1 MALEF
6 DEQLSRLEKPN
17 RNEMTNKEYAVFNEN
32 VETMEKNW
40 GFINNLFK
48 VLPLN
53 ASQYIGFLD
62 FQGSLFNPDTCYL
75 TNADK
80 EMIGVVVSSINC
92 CSYCLTTH
100 GDALRGYT
108 KNPMLVD
115 KLCYNFRSAKDLLT
129 EKQYALCEY
138 AWYVTKH
145 ADEIDETQIENLRKA
160 GLIAIVLREE
170 DELIGVELTD
180 ETDELMLATRMGQAI
195 RFSET
200 DIRAMGRNSMGVKSI
215 DLAENDEVIS
225 VARVEE
231 GKQVLAITQN
241 GYGKR
246 TDISEF
252 RLQSRGG
259 KGIMAMRL
267 TDKTG
272 LMAAQLLVH
281 EDEDIMLITDD
292 GTIIRMPVSGIS
304 TIGRVSQGVRV
315 MRVEDESRI
324 VCVTATERDEDESGE
339 EDGEDSNVMEPV
351 EQDSLDMDVGEQ
363 NSENQPEETDE

>member
-62 FQGSLFNPDTCYL
+62 FKGSLFNPDTCYL

-160 GLIAIVLREE
+160 GFNDHEILTSATTAISRADPWRTKSSLN
-170 DELIGVELTD
+170 
-180 ETDELMLATRMGQAI
+180 LAA
-195 RFSET
+195 S
-200 DIRAMGRNSMGVKSI
+200 
-215 DLAENDEVIS
+215 
-225 VARVEE
+225 
-231 GKQVLAITQN
+231 
-241 GYGKR
+241 
-246 TDISEF
+246 
-252 RLQSRGG
+252 
-259 KGIMAMRL
+259 
-267 TDKTG
+267 
-272 LMAAQLLVH
+272 AAS
-281 EDEDIMLITDD
+281 
-292 GTIIRMPVSGIS
+292 PSGIGPS
-304 TIGRVSQGVRV
+304 CPPWAQTWRTFG
-315 MRVEDESRI
+315 
-324 VCVTATERDEDESGE
+324 ATPH
-339 EDGEDSNVMEPV
+339 PV
-351 EQDSLDMDVGEQ
+351 
-363 NSENQPEETDE
+363 

>member
-6 DEQLSRLEKPN
+6 DEQLSRLEKPD

-62 FQGSLFNPDTCYL
+62 FKASLFNPDTCYL

-160 GLIAIVLREE
+160 G
-170 DELIGVELTD
+170 
-180 ETDELMLATRMGQAI
+180 
-195 RFSET
+195 F
-200 DIRAMGRNSMGVKSI
+200 
-215 DLAENDEVIS
+215 NDHEILEAAF
-225 VARVEE
+225 VAGFFNYTNRWV
-231 GKQVLAITQN
+231 
-241 GYGKR
+241 
-246 TDISEF
+246 
-252 RLQSRGG
+252 
-259 KGIMAMRL
+259 
-267 TDKTG
+267 
-272 LMAAQLLVH
+272 
-281 EDEDIMLITDD
+281 
-292 GTIIRMPVSGIS
+292 S
-304 TIGRVSQGVRV
+304 TI
-315 MRVEDESRI
+315 
-324 VCVTATERDEDESGE
+324 A
-339 EDGEDSNVMEPV
+339 PV
-351 EQDSLDMDVGEQ
+351 ANPGHFSHNRNFEG
-363 NSENQPEETDE
+363 

>member
-62 FQGSLFNPDTCYL
+62 FKGSLFNPDTCYL

-138 AWYVTKH
+138 AWWPASSTTPTAGFLPSPQWPIPVTSATTAISR
-145 ADEIDETQIENLRKA
+145 ADPWRTKSSLNL
-160 GLIAIVLREE
+160 
-170 DELIGVELTD
+170 
-180 ETDELMLATRMGQAI
+180 
-195 RFSET
+195 
-200 DIRAMGRNSMGVKSI
+200 
-215 DLAENDEVIS
+215 
-225 VARVEE
+225 
-231 GKQVLAITQN
+231 
-241 GYGKR
+241 
-246 TDISEF
+246 
-252 RLQSRGG
+252 
-259 KGIMAMRL
+259 
-267 TDKTG
+267 
-272 LMAAQLLVH
+272 AASAAS
-281 EDEDIMLITDD
+281 
-292 GTIIRMPVSGIS
+292 PSGIGPS
-304 TIGRVSQGVRV
+304 CPPWAQTWRTFG
-315 MRVEDESRI
+315 
-324 VCVTATERDEDESGE
+324 ATPH
-339 EDGEDSNVMEPV
+339 PV
-351 EQDSLDMDVGEQ
+351 
-363 NSENQPEETDE
+363 

>member
-62 FQGSLFNPDTCYL
+62 FKGSLFNPDTCYL

-145 ADEIDETQIENLRKA
+145 ADEIDETRSRTCARRASTTTRSWRPPLWPASSTTPTAGFLPSPQWPIPVTSATTAISRADPWRTKSSLNL
-160 GLIAIVLREE
+160 
-170 DELIGVELTD
+170 
-180 ETDELMLATRMGQAI
+180 
-195 RFSET
+195 
-200 DIRAMGRNSMGVKSI
+200 
-215 DLAENDEVIS
+215 
-225 VARVEE
+225 
-231 GKQVLAITQN
+231 
-241 GYGKR
+241 
-246 TDISEF
+246 
-252 RLQSRGG
+252 
-259 KGIMAMRL
+259 
-267 TDKTG
+267 
-272 LMAAQLLVH
+272 AASAAS
-281 EDEDIMLITDD
+281 
-292 GTIIRMPVSGIS
+292 PSGIGPS
-304 TIGRVSQGVRV
+304 CPPWAQTWRTFG
-315 MRVEDESRI
+315 
-324 VCVTATERDEDESGE
+324 ATPH
-339 EDGEDSNVMEPV
+339 PV
-351 EQDSLDMDVGEQ
+351 
-363 NSENQPEETDE
+363 

>member
-62 FQGSLFNPDTCYL
+62 FKGSLFNPDTCYL

-138 AWYVTKH
+138 TWYVTKH

-160 GLIAIVLREE
+160 GFNDHEIL
-170 DELIGVELTD
+170 G
-180 ETDELMLATRMGQAI
+180 
-195 RFSET
+195 
-200 DIRAMGRNSMGVKSI
+200 GRLCG
-215 DLAENDEVIS
+215 
-225 VARVEE
+225 
-231 GKQVLAITQN
+231 
-241 GYGKR
+241 
-246 TDISEF
+246 
-252 RLQSRGG
+252 RLLQLHQPLGFYHRPSGQSRSLQPQPQFRG
-259 KGIMAMRL
+259 L
-267 TDKTG
+267 T
-272 LMAAQLLVH
+272 H
-281 EDEDIMLITDD
+281 
-292 GTIIRMPVSGIS
+292 
-304 TIGRVSQGVRV
+304 GVQK
-315 MRVEDESRI
+315 
-324 VCVTATERDEDESGE
+324 A
-339 EDGEDSNVMEPV
+339 
-351 EQDSLDMDVGEQ
+351 L
-363 NSENQPEETDE
+363 

>member
-62 FQGSLFNPDTCYL
+62 FKGSLFNPDTCYL

-92 CSYCLTTH
+92 CSYCLT
-100 GDALRGYT
+100 
-108 KNPMLVD
+108 
-115 KLCYNFRSAKDLLT
+115 KDLLT

-160 GLIAIVLREE
+160 G
-170 DELIGVELTD
+170 
-180 ETDELMLATRMGQAI
+180 
-195 RFSET
+195 F
-200 DIRAMGRNSMGVKSI
+200 
-215 DLAENDEVIS
+215 NDHEILEAAF
-225 VARVEE
+225 VAGFFNYTNRWV
-231 GKQVLAITQN
+231 
-241 GYGKR
+241 
-246 TDISEF
+246 
-252 RLQSRGG
+252 
-259 KGIMAMRL
+259 
-267 TDKTG
+267 
-272 LMAAQLLVH
+272 
-281 EDEDIMLITDD
+281 
-292 GTIIRMPVSGIS
+292 S
-304 TIGRVSQGVRV
+304 TI
-315 MRVEDESRI
+315 
-324 VCVTATERDEDESGE
+324 A
-339 EDGEDSNVMEPV
+339 PV
-351 EQDSLDMDVGEQ
+351 ANPGHFSHNRNFEG
-363 NSENQPEETDE
+363 

>member
-6 DEQLSRLEKPN
+6 DEQLSRLEKPD

-62 FQGSLFNPDTCYL
+62 FKASLFNPDTCYL

-115 KLCYNFRSAKDLLT
+115 KLSYNFRSAKDLLT

-145 ADEIDETQIENLRKA
+145 FTVKPMSPEEAILQMNLLDHSFFVFRSSEDDSLSIVYRRKNGGY
-160 GLIAIVLREE
+160 GLIV
-170 DELIGVELTD
+170 TD
-180 ETDELMLATRMGQAI
+180 E
-195 RFSET
+195 
-200 DIRAMGRNSMGVKSI
+200 
-215 DLAENDEVIS
+215 
-225 VARVEE
+225 VE
-231 GKQVLAITQN
+231 
-241 GYGKR
+241 
-246 TDISEF
+246 
-252 RLQSRGG
+252 
-259 KGIMAMRL
+259 
-267 TDKTG
+267 
-272 LMAAQLLVH
+272 
-281 EDEDIMLITDD
+281 
-292 GTIIRMPVSGIS
+292 
-304 TIGRVSQGVRV
+304 
-315 MRVEDESRI
+315 
-324 VCVTATERDEDESGE
+324 
-339 EDGEDSNVMEPV
+339 
-351 EQDSLDMDVGEQ
+351 
-363 NSENQPEETDE
+363 

>member
-62 FQGSLFNPDTCYL
+62 FKGSLFNPDTCYL

-145 ADEIDETQIENLRKA
+145 AGFLPSPQWPIPVTSATTAISRADPWRTKSSLNL
-160 GLIAIVLREE
+160 
-170 DELIGVELTD
+170 
-180 ETDELMLATRMGQAI
+180 
-195 RFSET
+195 
-200 DIRAMGRNSMGVKSI
+200 
-215 DLAENDEVIS
+215 
-225 VARVEE
+225 
-231 GKQVLAITQN
+231 
-241 GYGKR
+241 
-246 TDISEF
+246 
-252 RLQSRGG
+252 
-259 KGIMAMRL
+259 
-267 TDKTG
+267 
-272 LMAAQLLVH
+272 AASAAS
-281 EDEDIMLITDD
+281 
-292 GTIIRMPVSGIS
+292 PSGIGPS
-304 TIGRVSQGVRV
+304 CPPWAQTWRTFG
-315 MRVEDESRI
+315 
-324 VCVTATERDEDESGE
+324 ATPH
-339 EDGEDSNVMEPV
+339 PV
-351 EQDSLDMDVGEQ
+351 
-363 NSENQPEETDE
+363 

>member
-62 FQGSLFNPDTCYL
+62 FKGSLFNPDTCYL

-145 ADEIDETQIENLRKA
+145 ADAGFLPSTQWPIPVTSATTAISRADPWRTKSSLNL
-160 GLIAIVLREE
+160 
-170 DELIGVELTD
+170 
-180 ETDELMLATRMGQAI
+180 
-195 RFSET
+195 
-200 DIRAMGRNSMGVKSI
+200 
-215 DLAENDEVIS
+215 
-225 VARVEE
+225 
-231 GKQVLAITQN
+231 
-241 GYGKR
+241 
-246 TDISEF
+246 
-252 RLQSRGG
+252 
-259 KGIMAMRL
+259 
-267 TDKTG
+267 
-272 LMAAQLLVH
+272 AASAAS
-281 EDEDIMLITDD
+281 
-292 GTIIRMPVSGIS
+292 PSGIGPS
-304 TIGRVSQGVRV
+304 CPPWAQTWRTFG
-315 MRVEDESRI
+315 
-324 VCVTATERDEDESGE
+324 ATPH
-339 EDGEDSNVMEPV
+339 PV
-351 EQDSLDMDVGEQ
+351 
-363 NSENQPEETDE
+363 